1 MHRTALT
8 AASAALLAVAVAV
21 PAAAQAQSPLI
32 APASAPSSAAS
43 TSPAATVAI
52 DDCTVRVSRNAG
64 GFTYA
69 YCAIVAQSPAGQAV
83 AVHYRSNLATF
94 KPAVPNGTYSP
105 QSKTVAFSGGGDQ
118 IQTIKLAFK
127 GLTAAQVRSRL
138 KVTLSGATGATITDA
153 TATAKAA

>member
-1 MHRTALT
+1 MHRRTTLT
-8 AASAALLAVAVAV
+8 AAGAALLAVAVAI
-21 PAAAQAQSPLI
+21 PTAQAQSPPI
-32 APASAPSSAAS
+32 APAPSSAAS
-43 TSPAATVAI
+43 TSHAATVAI

-83 AVHYRSNLATF
+83 TVHYRSNLATF
-94 KPAVPNGTYSP
+94 KPAVPNGTFSP

-138 KVTLSGATGATITDA
+138 KVTLSGATGATITN
-153 TATAKAA
+153 ATAKAKAA

>member
-8 AASAALLAVAVAV
+8 VAGAALLAVAVAV
-21 PAAAQAQSPLI
+21 PAAQAQSPLI
-32 APASAPSSAAS
+32 APAPAPSSAAS

-69 YCAIVAQSPAGQAV
+69 YCSIVAQSPAGQAV
-83 AVHYRSNLATF
+83 TVHYRSNLATF
-94 KPAVPNGTYSP
+94 KPAVPNGTFSP

-118 IQTIKLAFK
+118 IQTIKLAYK
-127 GLTAAQVRSRL
+127 KLTAAQVRSRL